1 MIVVS
6 SDAYPPST
14 CEDPHAMPPDA
25 QFTTAYRVTLG
36 VLSPVVRGWGRLE
49 VTGLDELPAS
59 GPLLLAGNHDS
70 YWDPVA
76 IGIAAL
82 PVRQI
87 HALAKSSLW
96 KFPGLGPILTGMG
109 QIPVNRGQ
117 RDEAAMARAIE
128 ELRAGACIGI
138 FPEGTRSLGR
148 TLRARSGLGRL
159 ATAVPEAEIVCVAVS
174 GTVDFPSFPKR
185 PRATVDFFR
194 PAGGG
199 LQAGEGAGD
208 LTARLLVELRERAPI
223 VVTGRRRQRALERE
237 AAGAR

>member
-1 MIVVS
+1 LIVVS
-6 SDAYPPST
+6 SDAYPSST

-159 ATAVPEAEIVCVAVS
+159 ATAVPEAEIVCVRVS
-174 GTVDFPSFPKR
+174 GTVDIPAFPSR
-185 PRATVDFFR
+185 PRVRVAFFR

-199 LQAGEGAGD
+199 LQPGE
-208 LTARLLVELRERAPI
+208 TAAEMSARILAEIREGVPI
-223 VVTGRRRQRALERE
+223 VATRRRLRPARAK
-237 AAGAR
+237 ARV